1 MGRKAW
7 LQRAEPC
14 RQVCASG
21 TLCPGLRGM
30 GRGEPGVCVC
40 THGCVHAYAYTCA
53 RICLCMCRYACG
65 YVQTLHMCVSM
76 HVCAC
81 MHVSVRV
88 YVYMCVCICL
98 RVCVCVSIVDQV
110 PNPNPVR
117 GRQGYGNGR
126 GEVDSPRKWGDNRE
140 CWGLCPA
147 GSHAHRKGAGVAPC
161 SRAAACW
168 NADPG
173 LSNRPIFQEKPE
185 SWIFRCDILTFKI
198 LLSAHQGDLKCLLD
212 QTKHTQGWNLACTR

>member
-1 MGRKAW
+1 
-7 LQRAEPC
+7 
-14 RQVCASG
+14 
-21 TLCPGLRGM
+21 
-30 GRGEPGVCVC
+30 
-40 THGCVHAYAYTCA
+40 
-53 RICLCMCRYACG
+53 
-65 YVQTLHMCVSM
+65 MCVYAR
-76 HVCAC
+76 VCAC
-81 MHVSVRV
+81 ICVHVCTYMSVYVQVCMWVCANITHVRV
-88 YVYMCVCICL
+88 YACVCMHACECACVCVHVCMYMSAC
-98 RVCVCVSIVDQV
+98 VCVCVSIVDQV